1 MSKFECDLTADLLP
15 VYLDGKA
22 SAESAAFI
30 QGPIKDCPQCR
41 ELFDAMAGEIKIP
54 ESPVVLNKKIR
65 TPRQRMWRFVII
77 YCLTFAALVVGVST
91 ILIWGI

>member
-22 SAESAAFI
+22 NPETVAYI
-30 QGPIKDCPQCR
+30 QEHIKDCPQCR

>member
-22 SAESAAFI
+22 SPETVAYI
-30 QGPIKDCPQCR
+30 QEHIKACPQCR
-41 ELFDAMAGEIKIP
+41 EMFDSMAGDVKLP
-54 ESPVVLNKKIR
+54 ESPVVINKKIR
-65 TPRQRMWRFVII
+65 TPKQRMWRFVVI
-77 YCLTFAALVVGVST
+77 YCLIFAALVVGVST